1 MIKILFWNLNKK
13 DLTSLIIELSQAK
26 DIDLIML
33 AETENLN
40 VNGIEQ
46 LKDKYDFIWGLDEC
60 LVLCLAKKNIVI
72 SQIQSFKR
80 YILFNCKKDD
90 FCFNLIGVH
99 LESQM
104 PQQNDSRA
112 ITITEMKNAI
122 ASAEGENH
130 NNKTIVVGDFNLNPY
145 DNQMTSYAYLHAV
158 SFKDL
163 IKKDFIK
170 HDNKIYK
177 KFYNPMLSLI
187 SEDSKIYGS
196 YYYSDPQNIYWHF
209 FDQCLLRKE
218 MLSNFQSVE
227 IVKNINDINL
237 IKDNKPDIN
246 ISDHLPIIVYL
257 TEEEKHE

>member
-1 MIKILFWNLNKK
+1 MIKILFWNLKK
-13 DLTSLIIELSQAK
+13 NDLTSLIIKLSQAK

-33 AETENLN
+33 AEADNLN
-40 VNGIEQ
+40 VKDIEQ
-46 LKDKYDFIWGLDEC
+46 LKNKYNFIFGLDDC

-72 SQIQSFKR
+72 SQIQSSKR
-80 YILFNCKKDD
+80 YILFNCNKNN

-99 LESQM
+99 LESQI

-130 NNKTIVVGDFNLNPY
+130 NNKTIVIGDFNLNPY

-163 IKKDFIK
+163 IKKDFIE
-170 HDNKIYK
+170 HDKKIYK

-187 SEDSKIYGS
+187 SEDFKIYGS

-218 MLSNFQSVE
+218 MLPNYQGVE
-227 IVKNINDINL
+227 IVKTINDINL
-237 IKDNKPDIN
+237 IKNNKPDTN

-257 TEEEKHE
+257 TEEERYE